1 MSARQQASNER
12 EEKNMQAI
20 EADNL
25 TKSFGG
31 FMAVDHISFSV
42 KQGEIFGLLG
52 PNGAGKTTII
62 RMLCT
67 LLLPTEGT
75 ARVMG
80 SDVVK
85 EADEVRQRIGVV
97 TEKLIMYDRLTPT
110 ENLKVFGKL
119 YDIPSETLE
128 KRIEELLKL
137 VDLWDWR
144 NHRVSDFSSGMRQR
158 LNIVRAMLQEP
169 EILFL
174 DEPTLGLDPTTAHNI
189 RRFVQQTNK
198 KGVTVF
204 LTTHYMDEAD
214 QLSARIGI
222 IDWGKI
228 IAIDTPKN
236 LKESVSPDATLEDV
250 FIKLTGE
257 KMRDAPKK
265 RLWFTFHRHRR
276 HFG

>member
-42 KQGEIFGLLG
+42 KQGKIFGLLG

-75 ARVMG
+75 AKVMG

-119 YDIPSETLE
+119 YDIQSETLE

>member
-1 MSARQQASNER
+1 MRQLQLAV
-12 EEKNMQAI
+12 

-31 FMAVDHISFSV
+31 FMAVDHVSFSV
-42 KQGEIFGLLG
+42 KRGEIFGLLG

-75 ARVMG
+75 AKVMG

-97 TEKLIMYDRLTPT
+97 TEKLIMYDRLTPM

-119 YDIPSETLE
+119 YDVPSETLE
-128 KRIEELLKL
+128 KQIEELLKL
-137 VDLWDWR
+137 VDLWNWR
-144 NHRVSDFSSGMRQR
+144 NNRVSDFSSGMRQR
-158 LNIVRAMLQEP
+158 LNIVRALLQEP

-189 RRFVQQTNK
+189 RRFIQQTNK
-198 KGVTVF
+198 NGVTVF

-222 IDWGKI
+222 IDQGKI

-236 LKESVSPDATLEDV
+236 LKESVGLDATLEDV

-265 RLWFTFHRHRR
+265 RSWFAFRPHRRR
-276 HFG
+276 HF